1 MVLKFVKLSERGR
14 FRDHFLVLDFR
25 LPTSDFRLPT
35 ARFLLRAHFV
45 RDYGVYGTE
54 FRHLLAGRPD
64 DSVQGRPVELAHA
77 IGTIF
82 DALGDWGL
90 TSST

>member
-14 FRDHFLVLDFR
+14 FRDRFLVLDFFFEHISCA
-25 LPTSDFRLPT
+25 TM
-35 ARFLLRAHFV
+35 
-45 RDYGVYGTE
+45 E
-54 FRHLLAGRPD
+54 FRHLLAGRQND
-64 DSVQGRPVELAHA
+64 TLHGRPVELAHA

>member
-1 MVLKFVKLSERGR
+1 MVLKFVKL
-14 FRDHFLVLDFR
+14 
-25 LPTSDFRLPT
+25 
-35 ARFLLRAHFV
+35 AHFV

-54 FRHLLAGRPD
+54 FRHLLAGRQN
-64 DSVQGRPVELAHA
+64 DSLHGRPVELAHA

>member
-1 MVLKFVKLSERGR
+1 MVLKFVKLSERRR
-14 FRDHFLVLDFR
+14 FRDRFLVLDFFFEHISCA
-25 LPTSDFRLPT
+25 TME
-35 ARFLLRAHFV
+35 
-45 RDYGVYGTE
+45 YYIVYGTE
-54 FRHLLAGRPD
+54 FRHLLAGRQN
-64 DSVQGRPVELAHA
+64 DSLHGRPVELAHA